1 MSPDTAAS
9 SSVRGREVFELH
21 CAPCHGPSGK
31 GQYVGEGHRSPEIA
45 GRPLSVITKQ
55 VRTGR
60 GQMPTFGEAVISD
73 ADLADLAQFV
83 HGTLASPP
91 PRPNVPP
98 LGLSEA
104 SPFLVGLIA
113 WGALGALSIVIAALF
128 GPGKN

>member
-1 MSPDTAAS
+1 
-9 SSVRGREVFELH
+9 
-21 CAPCHGPSGK
+21 
-31 GQYVGEGHRSPEIA
+31 
-45 GRPLSVITKQ
+45 
-55 VRTGR
+55 
-60 GQMPTFGEAVISD
+60 MPTFGEAVISD